1 MSPHYDIGIIYD
13 MIYFLLVIDIVL
25 TVGAQLA
32 LRQGARTLE
41 VSSGISVGI
50 VVDFLKNSFLM
61 IGLLLFGVSFFLY
74 VFILS
79 RLQLNVAYPVATG
92 AILIL
97 ITVISHFV
105 LKETLTT
112 LQVVGIL
119 AIALGIVLVLLPK

>member
-1 MSPHYDIGIIYD
+1 